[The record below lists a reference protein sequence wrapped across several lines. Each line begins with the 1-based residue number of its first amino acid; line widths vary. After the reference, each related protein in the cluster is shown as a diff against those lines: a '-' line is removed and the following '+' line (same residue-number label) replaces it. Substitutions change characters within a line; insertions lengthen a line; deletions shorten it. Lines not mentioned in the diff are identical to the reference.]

1 MVRKLTFIA
10 GQVHLQAFCNSNGL
24 STGVHGWTWF
34 IEIPRFA
41 SIYPKP
47 MVSELMNL
55 PETRIM
61 ISERIFMAEFDQ
73 KNQRDVLK
81 TGINFINTAFVKKF

>member
-1 MVRKLTFIA
+1 
-10 GQVHLQAFCNSNGL
+10 
-24 STGVHGWTWF
+24 
-34 IEIPRFA
+34 
-41 SIYPKP
+41 